1 MVDRDGWAKLSYLTD
16 RIGNRLSGSE
26 ALERA
31 VVWAEQQMQADG
43 LANVRVQPVMVPHWV
58 RGNESAELV
67 APVRRR
73 LAMLG
78 LGHSVGTREDG
89 VTAEVVVVSSFE
101 DLAARAADEVV
112 VLGGHLDSWDVGQ
125 GAQDD
130 GSGCIAALQAVALIR
145 QLGLQPRRTIRVVL
159 WTKEEIGAD
168 GAPPVCLPPHR
179 VLVFAGEPCWMHNR

>member
-1 MVDRDGWAKLSYLTD
+1 MIQRLVD
-16 RIGNRLSGSE
+16 SGSP
-26 ALERA
+26 
-31 VVWAEQQMQADG
+31 
-43 LANVRVQPVMVPHWV
+43 VRVRLRIEARTLPDAPSGNVMGEIVG
-58 RGNESAELV
+58 REL
-67 APVRRR
+67 P
-73 LAMLG
+73 
-78 LGHSVGTREDG
+78 
-89 VTAEVVVVSSFE
+89 
-101 DLAARAADEVV
+101 DEVV